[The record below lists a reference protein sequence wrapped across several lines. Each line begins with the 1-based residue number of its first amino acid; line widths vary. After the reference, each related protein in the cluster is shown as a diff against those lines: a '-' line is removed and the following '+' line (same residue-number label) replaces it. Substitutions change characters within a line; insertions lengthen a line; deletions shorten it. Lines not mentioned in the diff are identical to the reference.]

1 MRGVQPKLK
10 KRIEVWSMMRLT
22 GKRNLERSLCGPHT
36 KEEKR
41 SSTPLI

>member
-10 KRIEVWSMMRLT
+10 RRIEAWSMMRLT
-22 GKRNLERSLCGPHT
+22 SKRNLERSLRGPHT

-41 SSTPLI
+41 KSTPLI